1 MGSASQRAG
10 ATAAVWFGM
19 AIICF
24 AVSTYGTESH
34 NDVSWL
40 FVLLTVIASALTLLL
55 WTFPAIAESFLNRE
69 KAKRQPDE
77 RLALLKELLDED
89 ELAAFKA
96 VLKERMLESI
106 TRSDGELPYD
116 AETLETLV
124 SGDHAAQG
132 AHRSRQ
138 G

>member
-1 MGSASQRAG
+1 MGSASQKVG

-24 AVSTYGTESH
+24 AVSAYGTESQ
-34 NDVSWL
+34 NDVRWL
-40 FVLLTVIASALTLLL
+40 FVLLTLIASALTLLL
-55 WTFPAIAESFLNRE
+55 WAFPAVAERFLNRE

-96 VLKERMLESI
+96 VLKERMLERI

-116 AETLETLV
+116 VDALV
-124 SGDHAAQG
+124 SADRAAQG

>member
-10 ATAAVWFGM
+10 ATAAVWFGT
-19 AIICF
+19 AITCF
-24 AVSTYGTESH
+24 AVGIYGAESQ
-34 NDVSWL
+34 NDVGWL
-40 FVLLTVIASALTLLL
+40 FVLLTVIASVLTLLL
-55 WTFPAIAESFLNRE
+55 WAFPAIAENYASRE

-89 ELAAFKA
+89 ELAAFKE
-96 VLKERMLESI
+96 VLKQRMLDSAV
-106 TRSDGELPYD
+106 RGDGELPYD
-116 AETLETLV
+116 AEALL

-132 AHRSRQ
+132 TRRGGQ